1 MIEVEKAYYD
11 NGNIMFLKYYLDGKR
26 HREDGPAFVSY
37 DYKTGSIVEVEAY
50 YINGKHHREDGPA
63 IIYYDEDGNIEYKE
77 YWLNHKHLTEQ
88 EWFNQLSIENKLKF
102 TFGLK
107 ND

>member
-1 MIEVEKAYYD
+1 MIEVKKDYYS
-11 NGNIMFLKYYLDGKR
+11 NGNIYCESYYINGER

-37 DYKTGSIVEVEAY
+37 DYDTGSIVEVEVY

-63 IIYYDEDGNIEYKE
+63 VIYYDEDGNIEYKE
-77 YWLNHKHLTEQ
+77 YWLNDEELTEQ
-88 EWFNQLSIENKLKF
+88 EWFNQLSIESKLKIA
-102 TFGLK
+102 FGLK